1 MRASKAPAGDASS
14 PLETLYIPS
23 YTRSNRLRIESMSM
37 GRQHAD
43 WPLVPLAMLV
53 SSDTHEKPH
62 ATGLPSPVT
71 ASLRL

>member
-23 YTRSNRLRIESMSM
+23 YTRSIRLRIESMSM

-43 WPLVPLAMLV
+43 WLLPLAMLV

-62 ATGLPSPVT
+62 ATSLPSPVT
-71 ASLRL
+71 AMLRL